1 MTFFN
6 DFFEYFSNKRLSKH
20 FDEFEK
26 EFKEAL
32 NHGDLKKWINAIEN
46 MPKIKPSVVDL
57 NSDAVKIGSEYN
69 ISNEERISLK
79 EELIKFH
86 PWRKGPYSF
95 FGVEINTEWRSDLK
109 WNRLNDEISPLK
121 GRKVLDVGSGNGYH
135 CWRMLGKDAR
145 FVVGIDPLILNV
157 FQYLLFKQYAPEAPL
172 WVIPL
177 GIEQMPENL
186 NYFDT
191 VFSMGVLYHRRSP
204 LDHLYELKSFLRPD
218 GELVLETLV
227 IDGKLGESLVPAD
240 RYAQMRNVW
249 FIPTTLTLESWL
261 KRCGYKNIRLI
272 DITQTTSEEQRKTE
286 WMNFLSLDDFLDKN
300 DKDKTIEGYPAPK
313 RAIFT
318 AEKK

>member
-6 DFFEYFSNKRLSKH
+6 DFFKYFSNKRLSKH

-26 EFKEAL
+26 DFKEAL
-32 NHGDLKKWINAIEN
+32 NHGDLQKWINAIEN
-46 MPKIKPSVVDL
+46 MPKIKPSVVNL

-79 EELIKFH
+79 DELMKFH
-86 PWRKGPYSF
+86 PWRKGPYSL
-95 FGVEINTEWRSDLK
+95 FGVDINTEWRSDLK
-109 WNRLNDEISPLK
+109 WNRLKDEIGSLK

-177 GIEQMPENL
+177 GIEQMPKNL